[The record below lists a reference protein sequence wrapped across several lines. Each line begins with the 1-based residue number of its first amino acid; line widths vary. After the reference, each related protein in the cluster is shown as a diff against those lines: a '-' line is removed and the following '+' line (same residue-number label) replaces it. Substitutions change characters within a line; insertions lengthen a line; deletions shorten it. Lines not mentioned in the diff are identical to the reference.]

1 MGFNGNKSKNRSGFR
16 PEQRSGF
23 RSEGSGQKSYSSGG
37 GRDSGNKMLTKA
49 TCDSCGSYCKVPF
62 KPSGEKPVYCN
73 DCYRKNGAFSDSKP
87 ARFGQSFG
95 SNRNESGAESKGSG
109 ADLDQ
114 INAKLD
120 RILRLLED

>member
-23 RSEGSGQKSYSSGG
+23 RSEGSGQKSYSGGG

-62 KPSGEKPVYCN
+62 KPTGEKPVYCN
-73 DCYRKNGAFSDSKP
+73 DCYRKNGAFADAKP
-87 ARFGQSFG
+87 PRFGQDITSNKREAG
-95 SNRNESGAESKGSG
+95 SESRNSSS
-109 ADLDQ
+109 DLEQ
-114 INAKLD
+114 INTKLD
-120 RILRLLED
+120 RILRLLEQ